1 MDDEEDLNYTAIID
15 DHEDDIN
22 LDCGCRLYIL
32 ILEQEIQMWRRL
44 YLDQPEDRLYHASD
58 ATWWRRDDTQKV
70 GQLRRAQIPEDLARK
85 VRNLIEAAYIEGWR
99 EENRLLMDESCP
111 PERRG
116 AVMDINLSGDWEHS
130 NAKLLSDRLY
140 RPWSKD

>member
-1 MDDEEDLNYTAIID
+1 
-15 DHEDDIN
+15 
-22 LDCGCRLYIL
+22 
-32 ILEQEIQMWRRL
+32 
-44 YLDQPEDRLYHASD
+44 
-58 ATWWRRDDTQKV
+58 
-70 GQLRRAQIPEDLARK
+70 
-85 VRNLIEAAYIEGWR
+85 
-99 EENRLLMDESCP
+99 